1 MGTPT
6 LETQEMQ
13 KIWQKMGKKPGGGQ
27 PNSPD
32 DGAQIKTLNQEADNL
47 ELILPKQF
55 KSNLDQVERRLLK
68 SKYPKKKATL
78 NKKDDFLLHSASG
91 KKTKKTN

>member
-13 KIWQKMGKKPGGGQ
+13 KMWQKMGKKPGGGQ
-27 PNSPD
+27 PNSPND
-32 DGAQIKTLNQEADNL
+32 EAHIKSLNQESDNL

-68 SKYPKKKATL
+68 SKYPKKKGTL
-78 NKKDDFLLHSASG
+78 GKNDDFLLHSGG
-91 KKTKKTN
+91 KKNKKNN